1 MGRIS
6 LRRQVYSLPIS
17 RDAAAWVRRGLCKS
31 CGLARVSVFVAQSG
45 TRMVDLFALLVG
57 AIESLGETL
66 ERERVGRLRS
76 LDGDALHHGALAGPQ
91 GIDQPR
97 FF

>member
-1 MGRIS
+1 MQIEWAPSPR
-6 LRRQVYSLPIS
+6 L
-17 RDAAAWVRRGLCKS
+17 
-31 CGLARVSVFVAQSG
+31 SVFFAPSG
-45 TRMVDLFALLVG
+45 TELPSLFALLVG

-66 ERERVGRLRS
+66 ERERIGRLHP

-97 FF
+97 FFPDAF